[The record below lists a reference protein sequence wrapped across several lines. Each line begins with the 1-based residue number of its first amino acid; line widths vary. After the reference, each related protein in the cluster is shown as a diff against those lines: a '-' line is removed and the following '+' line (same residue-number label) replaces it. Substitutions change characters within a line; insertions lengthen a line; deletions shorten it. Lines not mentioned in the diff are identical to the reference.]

1 MRRQVFICSEC
12 GRAIREG
19 DSVLHYLGEQLCAK
33 CVKKLTEKAVKVD
46 EPDGRELLRQGQWP

>member
-12 GRAIREG
+12 CRPICEG
-19 DSVLHYLGEQLCAK
+19 DDVLHYLGEQLCHK

-46 EPDGRELLRQGQWP
+46 EAD